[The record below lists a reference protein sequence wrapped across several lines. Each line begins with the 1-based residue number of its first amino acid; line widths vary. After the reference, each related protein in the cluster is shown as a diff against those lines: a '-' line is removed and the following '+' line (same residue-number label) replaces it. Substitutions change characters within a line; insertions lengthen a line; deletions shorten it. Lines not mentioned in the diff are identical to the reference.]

1 VNDLHERNDSLWWVA
16 GAPAIWAVHF
26 LLSYGTV
33 AVWCAK
39 QGTDAPLSA
48 ARVAIAVYT
57 GLALAVLL
65 VVARRGLVRFRAPTA
80 PRSGSDT
87 STARQTFLGFIVL
100 SLSGLSALAIIY
112 EAFAA
117 VIIGSC
123 R

>member
-1 VNDLHERNDSLWWVA
+1 MNDLHERHDSLWWVA
-16 GAPAIWAVHF
+16 GAPGIWALHF
-26 LLSYGTV
+26 LLSYGTA

-39 QGTDAPLSA
+39 QGSDAPLSA

-65 VVARRGLVRFRAPTA
+65 IVARRGLVRFRAPTA
-80 PRSGSDT
+80 ARSDSDT
-87 STARQTFLGFIVL
+87 STARQTFLGFTVL
-100 SLSGLSALAIIY
+100 SLSGLSALAVIY
-112 EAFAA
+112 EAAAA